1 MLQRNIVKIDLNLE
15 CASCGG
21 AIVEE
26 RREKGREREREGGM
40 EGRKICQD
48 LYKYVNIY
56 MQVAEY
62 A

>member
-1 MLQRNIVKIDLNLE
+1 MW
-15 CASCGG
+15 GG
-21 AIVEE
+21 AVVEE